1 MPISISPSI
10 FADPETRCHRNA
22 GVIALAQNGFP
33 KAPTGFSVGSSS
45 CRHGYQGAHS
55 AVKLRL
61 VGLMGPLGYN
71 RANMDLVPFYRRP
84 GVVGFIGLILITAL
98 YGVLFRAA
106 DFSAATRTMLS
117 DAVLVIGMLALAAV
131 LVFTAY
137 LLLWTS
143 EVENVLASLVR
154 LLFLGGWTLSNL
166 YVLLGAGSGAIR
178 TLLVHA
184 DLAIITLLLTLMIS
198 AQMVLPVHDLS
209 DRFAVFSR
217 MLAFLIGERGPVTF
231 IRTGKTI
238 EAHGERERRG
248 PGVFLIDYASA
259 AVLRTA
265 TRFTRAVGP
274 GIVFTE
280 RGEQLAEA
288 LDLRRQV
295 RRVAGTTP
303 TTGGA
308 KEKGLTTMAVSR
320 DGIPISTDIST
331 TFMLDPGHQ
340 GEPHEGYSLDRPP
353 YEFNPNAVEKAVY
366 GHAYGEF
373 EDLPWT
379 ELPMRLA
386 ADLWREMVKEY
397 SLEALIGQNQAG
409 TPRLQ
414 QVRERIKARLTG
426 ADSGRANLELDVLQ
440 ARGIRILDL
449 DAGSRIYLPEDV
461 RKERMARWRESW
473 AGAVHEALADAKEH
487 VKLMRQQGDAKAHA
501 ALLRDLTTDLR
512 RTLQEGG
519 APNRKETLRQ
529 LVDDAIQL
537 CSQRGAVADG
547 ANLVIQLSTMMEEID
562 ALDDDCIDPSNGS
575 RA

>member
-1 MPISISPSI
+1 M
-10 FADPETRCHRNA
+10 
-22 GVIALAQNGFP
+22 
-33 KAPTGFSVGSSS
+33 
-45 CRHGYQGAHS
+45 
-55 AVKLRL
+55 KLRS

-71 RANMDLVPFYRRP
+71 RSNMDLVPFYRRP
-84 GVVGFIGLILITAL
+84 GVVGFIGLLLLTTL
-98 YGVLFRAA
+98 YGALFRAA
-106 DFSAATRTMLS
+106 DFSAATRTPLS
-117 DAVLVIGMLALAAV
+117 DAVLVVGMLALAAV

-166 YVLLGAGSGAIR
+166 YILLGAGSGAIR
-178 TLLVHA
+178 TLLVHT
-184 DLAIITLLLTLMIS
+184 DLAFFTLLLTLMIS
-198 AQMVLPVHDLS
+198 AQMVLPVEDLS
-209 DRFAVFSR
+209 DRVAVFSR

-248 PGVFLIDYASA
+248 PGVFLIDHASA

-274 GIVFTE
+274 GVVFTE

-288 LDLRRQV
+288 LDLRRQI
-295 RRVAGTTP
+295 RRVEGTTP
-303 TTGGA
+303 QTGGPQ
-308 KEKGLTTMAVSR
+308 EKGLTTMAVTR

-340 GEPHEGYSLDRPP
+340 GEPHEGHSLDRPP
-353 YEFNPNAVEKAVY
+353 YEFNPTAVEKAVY

-379 ELPMRLA
+379 ELPIRLA
-386 ADLWREMVKEY
+386 ADLWREMVKEH
-397 SLEALIGQNQAG
+397 SLEELIGQKQDRL
-409 TPRLQ
+409 PRMQ
-414 QVRERIKARLTG
+414 QVRERIEARLTS
-426 ADSGRANLELDVLQ
+426 ADPDAGDDPGRANLELDVLQ
-440 ARGIRILDL
+440 ARGIRILDV
-449 DAGSRIYLPEDV
+449 DAGSRVYLPEDV

-473 AGAVHEALADAKEH
+473 AGAVHEALADAKEQ

-512 RTLQEGG
+512 RTLQEGD
-519 APNRKETLRQ
+519 APNRKESLRR
-529 LVDDAIQL
+529 LFDDAIQL
-537 CSQRGAVADG
+537 CSQRGYVADG
-547 ANLVIQLSTMMEEID
+547 ANLVIQFSAVLEEID
-562 ALDDDCIDPSNGS
+562 ALDDDCIDPSEGS